1 VDEGTRRHGSKQIPE
16 RHRCKCSLI
25 CFEKNSVWLWM
36 GVRVYVSVNGMLVWG
51 WGVLDMSYML
61 KCSCMYRRDQ
71 TLREVL
77 EIWIQGV
84 IMMNKCER

>member
-1 VDEGTRRHGSKQIPE
+1 V
-16 RHRCKCSLI
+16 C
-25 CFEKNSVWLWM
+25 LW
-36 GVRVYVSVNGMLVWG
+36 VRVRVGVSVNGMLVWG
-51 WGVLDMSYML
+51 WGVLDMACML
-61 KCSCMYRRDQ
+61 KCSCMYRRDE